1 LQSNFYAAKIPE
13 SIIVAGMRGRP
24 PIPTELHRARG
35 TFREH
40 RHGRGRAGEPVA
52 EGDLHNAPR
61 ELTPEQKKIWCY
73 AIAHAPAGVLHLIDR
88 DLLLLWV
95 TTRERHAKAQRL
107 LEATE
112 TAEAWVA
119 SRCHGILNE
128 TTRLLVQLIAQLG
141 FSPAA
146 RPRLRVEQKAE
157 IDADSPWNILRLPVT
172 GSD

>member
-1 LQSNFYAAKIPE
+1 
-13 SIIVAGMRGRP
+13 M
-24 PIPTELHRARG
+24 
-35 TFREH
+35 
-40 RHGRGRAGEPVA
+40 
-52 EGDLHNAPR
+52 
-61 ELTPEQKKIWCY
+61 
-73 AIAHAPAGVLHLIDR
+73 LHLIDR

-128 TTRLLVQLIAQLG
+128 TAKLLVQLVGQLG

-146 RPRLRVEQKAE
+146 RPRLRIEQKTE
-157 IDADSPWNILRLPVT
+157 GGVDSPWKLLRLTPAA